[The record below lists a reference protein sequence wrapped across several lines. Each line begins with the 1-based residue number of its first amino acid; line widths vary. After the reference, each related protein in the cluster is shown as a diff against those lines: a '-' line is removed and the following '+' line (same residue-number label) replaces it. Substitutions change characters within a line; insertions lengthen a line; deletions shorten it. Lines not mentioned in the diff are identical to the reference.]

1 MGVDIKNWIKFE
13 FATRDEIVKKVN
25 CALELDVVP
34 FMIARY
40 VDRETIYKE
49 VVLKG
54 GICYPYERLLLP
66 TTYDSLATEAGAL
79 LGYPTLAVDN
89 LPVYKVKWIE
99 KLHQDFVAKY
109 R

>member
-40 VDRETIYKE
+40 VDRETI
-49 VVLKG
+49 
-54 GICYPYERLLLP
+54 
-66 TTYDSLATEAGAL
+66 
-79 LGYPTLAVDN
+79 
-89 LPVYKVKWIE
+89 
-99 KLHQDFVAKY
+99 
-109 R
+109 